1 MVGIVYSG
9 VCVFVCGIY
18 IWVHVTIVC
27 VGVYIIYRCDMY
39 STGRHNACDS
49 GSSFSRWRS
58 TALRLLRVFYNWHV
72 DVPVIDAHD
81 WQYVACRSVRSGA
94 MPTVCIGCCVAAHIA
109 PSPIVGGAGMVH
121 ASLQQSGWS
130 GVGWQV

>member
-27 VGVYIIYRCDMY
+27 VGVYTIYRCDMY
-39 STGRHNACDS
+39 STGRHNTCVS

-58 TALRLLRVFYNWHV
+58 RALRFRRVF
-72 DVPVIDAHD
+72 
-81 WQYVACRSVRSGA
+81 
-94 MPTVCIGCCVAAHIA
+94 
-109 PSPIVGGAGMVH
+109 
-121 ASLQQSGWS
+121 
-130 GVGWQV
+130 